1 MLTLHDIQKQCYC
14 QDTDKEMLP
23 WSRDIRSSPKEHTVV
38 YCGTA
43 RPQIQSRLFQ
53 CERPQHTTLLSL
65 SVWDLVSK
73 SSFVIYAVAIF
84 ILFKSFMIAWVNLP
98 LFQLAITI
106 PTIHWQLWNERVSSP
121 MSRIPHRK
129 AELDM
134 YHLSHVPFHL
144 CACRCVRL
152 WNEWLSEIKWNPCV
166 QTFLASLC

>member
-1 MLTLHDIQKQCYC
+1 MEQRYKIISQRAHSGILWHSQNLNSALLTQQ
-14 QDTDKEMLP
+14 
-23 WSRDIRSSPKEHTVV
+23 TVLMQETPT
-38 YCGTA
+38 YYT
-43 RPQIQSRLFQ
+43 
-53 CERPQHTTLLSL
+53 SL
-65 SVWDLVSK
+65 SFCLGDLVWE

-129 AELDM
+129 TELDI
-134 YHLSHVPFHL
+134 YHLSHGPFHL

-152 WNEWLSEIKWNPCV
+152 QNEWLSEIKWNTCV
-166 QTFLASLC
+166 QTSLASLC

>member
-1 MLTLHDIQKQCYC
+1 MEQRYKIISQRAHSGILWHSQNLNSALLTQQTVLMQETPTY
-14 QDTDKEMLP
+14 
-23 WSRDIRSSPKEHTVV
+23 HT
-38 YCGTA
+38 
-43 RPQIQSRLFQ
+43 
-53 CERPQHTTLLSL
+53 SL
-65 SVWDLVSK
+65 SFCLGDLVSE

-129 AELDM
+129 TELDI
-134 YHLSHVPFHL
+134 YHLSHGPFHL

-152 WNEWLSEIKWNPCV
+152 QNEWLSEIKWNTCV
-166 QTFLASLC
+166 QTSLASLC